1 MSKPTSA
8 HISGKGSER
17 ESGNSIAVVHSNA
30 LGKTS
35 TRGHS
40 KESPIPES
48 LTILVVDDHALVR
61 EGLKLLLKEVEFC
74 SEALFAASGA
84 EAIELIEEK
93 DVDLVLLD
101 VFLGNESGLDTLVK
115 IKELD
120 ADIPVIMLSVSESA
134 GVIRDAITAG
144 ASGYIVKSAPREV
157 LIHSMNMAIS
167 GQKVA
172 LLPLSFVSGPAPG
185 EDGHHSGST
194 GGSDDVRTRHSKLTK
209 REATILNFIKEGMSN
224 KEIARALGIF
234 EGTVKVHVKSIFRKL
249 GAKNRTVAALMAAG
263 VDQNGEHDD
272 SNNGH

>member
-1 MSKPTSA
+1 MSKLTSA
-8 HISGKGSER
+8 HISGKAAER
-17 ESGNSIAVVHSNA
+17 DSGNPIAVVHSSA
-30 LGKTS
+30 LGKS
-35 TRGHS
+35 SSRGSS
-40 KESPIPES
+40 KESPIPEA

-84 EAIELIEEK
+84 EAIEMIEEK

-101 VFLGNESGLDTLVK
+101 VYLGNESGLDTLVK

-120 ADIPVIMLSVSESA
+120 PEIPVIMLSVSESA
-134 GVIRDAITAG
+134 GVIREAITAG

-172 LLPLSFVSGPAPG
+172 LLPLSFVSAPVAG
-185 EDGHHSGST
+185 DENGHGSA
-194 GGSDDVRTRHSKLTK
+194 GGADVRTRHSKLTK
-209 REATILNFIKEGMSN
+209 REAMILNFIKEGMSN

-263 VDQNGEHDD
+263 VEQNGEPESRD
-272 SNNGH
+272 SDA